1 MDQIENFLAPC
12 AETAAPELH
21 VSDEPGTKGNIYRGA
36 TLVSST
42 FKNPEQIQITG
53 SEDFDRIIMERSKD
67 STNFHFTICY
77 EGALVKLCYDDKGEL
92 QFSNNSKVNCRG
104 SFWGN
109 KEETFFKVF
118 NENGGDKFI
127 AGIEQS
133 KTPNV
138 SHHFMLMTRNLVVTS
153 RIDLRDNETIVVY
166 LGSVDINGNII
177 NPSSYSREV
186 YHYHNIVDR
195 NVLPTREELF
205 GRILIPSRI
214 DFQTAKHIIYNGYDP
229 HTYPEQV
236 ITKDITHGECVIA
249 RYNDQKII
257 KFLPSCYEHRDYIA
271 GNTPNVKNRFFRL
284 MDVSRSPEYTE
295 KIACQIVLTDEQI
308 GYIYQEPKTNATR
321 NIVYFAE
328 KNGFKEPESVPDKM
342 RAILTFC
349 LLCCPLAKVN
359 QFIDAWRDYTSCKE
373 SVVKFLKKNN
383 SKISSGNFDEALNE
397 RHSNALGRLKD
408 MAKVSKSY
416 ASETKNQYS
425 YHSKLEYSIRGL
437 VSKEFGP
444 SLYRIEKAMKTLT
457 L

>member
-12 AETAAPELH
+12 AETASPELH
-21 VSDEPGTKGNIYRGA
+21 ISDEPGTKGNLYRGA

-53 SEDFDRIIMERSKD
+53 SEDFDKIISERSKD
-67 STNFHFTICY
+67 SVNFHFTICY
-77 EGALVKLCYDDKGEL
+77 EGALVKICYDDNGEL
-92 QFSNNSKVNCRG
+92 QFSNNSKVDCRG

-109 KEETFFKVF
+109 KEETFFKSF

-138 SHHFMLMTRNLVVTS
+138 FHHFMLMTRNLVVTS
-153 RIDLRDNETIVVY
+153 RIDMRDNETIVVY

-195 NVLPTREELF
+195 NVLPTREELS

-214 DFQTAKHIIYNGYDP
+214 DFQTAKHIIYNGYDL
-229 HTYPEQV
+229 HTYPEEV
-236 ITKDITHGECVIA
+236 IAKDITHGECVIA

-257 KFLPSCYEHRDYIA
+257 KFLPTCYGYRDYIT
-271 GNTPNVKNRFFRL
+271 GSTPNVKNRLFRL
-284 MDVSRSPEYTE
+284 MDTSRSTEYAE
-295 KIACQIVLTDEQI
+295 KIACQIILTDEQI
-308 GYIYQEPKTNATR
+308 GYIYQEPKTNTTR

-328 KNGFKEPESVPDKM
+328 KNGFKKPESIPDKM
-342 RAILTFC
+342 RTILTFC
-349 LLCCPLAKVN
+349 LLCCPLCKIN
-359 QFIDAWRDYTSCKE
+359 QFIDAWRDYNSCKE
-373 SVVKFLKKNN
+373 SAVKFLKKNN
-383 SKISSGNFDEALNE
+383 SKISSGNFDETLNE

-444 SLYRIEKAMKTLT
+444 SLYRIDKAMKTLT